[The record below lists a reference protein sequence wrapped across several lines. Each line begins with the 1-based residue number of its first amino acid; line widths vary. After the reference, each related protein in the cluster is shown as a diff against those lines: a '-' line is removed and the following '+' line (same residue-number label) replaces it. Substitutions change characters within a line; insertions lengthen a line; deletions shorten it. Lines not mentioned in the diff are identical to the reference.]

1 MLIWMSECDRDNL
14 FIVILA
20 ATNRWASPE
29 GYLWPHLREG
39 TGVTIRSRH
48 PECSE
53 CLNVFEQNAD
63 KVTSKIPFATWKEE
77 AIRTFAN
84 ACEDG
89 MRMKVAAIAHLHFT
103 CMYCMQWDGM
113 ECTSLRASAIGSM
126 HPYIHQIKHAHM
138 YISVD
143 GD

>member
-1 MLIWMSECDRDNL
+1 MSECDRDNL

-20 ATNRWASPE
+20 ATNRWASTE

-63 KVTSKIPFATWKEE
+63 KVTSKIPFATC
-77 AIRTFAN
+77 A
-84 ACEDG
+84 
-89 MRMKVAAIAHLHFT
+89 KVIKLCF
-103 CMYCMQWDGM
+103 Y
-113 ECTSLRASAIGSM
+113 LNM
-126 HPYIHQIKHAHM
+126 HILVQK
-138 YISVD
+138 
-143 GD
+143 